1 MNIFHSDIDAGNVII
16 DIEGK
21 CYLADL
27 EGA

>member
-1 MNIFHSDIDAGNVII
+1 MNIFHSDIEPGNIII

-27 EGA
+27 GGA